1 MVKYTV
7 NRVETTEVFQMVN
20 ITEEVHRFV
29 EESGITNGIVYIISH
44 HTTTAILVNEALPCV
59 EKDIENLFE
68 KLVPTHDPYVHTH
81 MLPTYGTCSGNGP
94 GHLKSVLGGYFGIL
108 PVIGGKVAGGA
119 AQDIYFTEMD
129 GLQIRRYTIMVMG
142 E

>member
-68 KLVPTHDPYVHTH
+68 KLVPTHDPYVHMH